1 MTSYDKK
8 FGNPKTSLSCG
19 LEWLLIGNSK
29 TLENNARPGGEGEII
44 AVMKRKRDIMDY
56 DPIQMIAG
64 AGLVFMMISSNGRI
78 TKFNPERCW
87 IGGVI
92 KGGYGADC
100 LAQGK

>member
-1 MTSYDKK
+1 
-8 FGNPKTSLSCG
+8 
-19 LEWLLIGNSK
+19 
-29 TLENNARPGGEGEII
+29 LENNARPGGEGEII

-92 KGGYGADC
+92 KGGYEADC